1 MQVINIRRMTN
12 LDEEEEVDV
21 MMFYEKLVL
30 LEEMGLFESM
40 FDKGLEDEE
49 EILAKHSNDKLKV
62 RCYDCGN
69 SIRIHVSKCDNCG
82 SRKMELD
89 KE

>member
-1 MQVINIRRMTN
+1 MDQ
-12 LDEEEEVDV
+12 DEQGVDV

-30 LEEMGLFESM
+30 FEEMGLFESM
-40 FDKGLEDEE
+40 FDKGLEDEK

-62 RCYDCGN
+62 RCFDCGN
-69 SIRIHVSKCDNCG
+69 SIRVHVSKCDNCG
-82 SRKMELD
+82 SRRLELG